1 LRSLNKSPRAGLARR
16 LPNLPLTFLSGRV
29 FKGFSVIGA
38 VNTFIEEFCVF
49 PSIFKGGWLV
59 LHGSGLERTVICFK
73 KLLLKPPSIQW
84 LRLYCRR
91 FFGCGAEGL
100 GFNVSFN
107 LHGRFENGEG
117 GA

>member
-1 LRSLNKSPRAGLARR
+1 
-16 LPNLPLTFLSGRV
+16 
-29 FKGFSVIGA
+29 
-38 VNTFIEEFCVF
+38 
-49 PSIFKGGWLV
+49 
-59 LHGSGLERTVICFK
+59 
-73 KLLLKPPSIQW
+73 LLLKPPSIQW

>member
-1 LRSLNKSPRAGLARR
+1 MIKSKSPPPPPSYL
-16 LPNLPLTFLSGRV
+16 LSPLVENLHEV
-29 FKGFSVIGA
+29 FKCFSVVESVNA
-38 VNTFIEEFCVF
+38 VIEEFF
-49 PSIFKGGWLV
+49 FFSPIFKGGWLV

-91 FFGCGAEGL
+91 FFGCGVEGL